1 VTAWLII
8 CFVIIKQ
15 IKQFVHEVSDDG
27 RVASTTC
34 LYVTAKTKI
43 EPKYNTEET
52 VKWQLP
58 GERSFSAQWLGR
70 WETGRIFPSSSAGL
84 QETACIVVPLAN
96 QSFFSFNKTFYF
108 SPALKKHRYQ
118 AVGSATFISPAFSR
132 LASNTRRWV
141 IPCCIRQQSILW
153 YFVW

>member
-1 VTAWLII
+1 MYTKCQMTDVLRQRPAY
-8 CFVIIKQ
+8 
-15 IKQFVHEVSDDG
+15 
-27 RVASTTC
+27 
-34 LYVTAKTKI
+34 YVTKTKI

-96 QSFFSFNKTFYF
+96 QSFFSF
-108 SPALKKHRYQ
+108 LIKHFIFPPRFKNI
-118 AVGSATFISPAFSR
+118 AT
-132 LASNTRRWV
+132 
-141 IPCCIRQQSILW
+141 RQ
-153 YFVW
+153 